1 MQKFS
6 SIPERREISLSK
18 SGGGSRNPW
27 ILILLL
33 VAGSL
38 VGSLLGQL
46 LGSYMPFLRSLQ
58 ADVRLIPRAFEL
70 ADVLSITF
78 GFAFRLNIAT
88 VVGMALA
95 VWVYRKI

>member
-1 MQKFS
+1 
-6 SIPERREISLSK
+6 LAK

-46 LGSYMPFLRSLQ
+46 LGSYLPFLRSLQ
-58 ADVRLIPRAFEL
+58 AEVRLVPRAFEL
-70 ADVLSITF
+70 ADVFSITF
-78 GFAFRLNIAT
+78 GFAFKLNIAT
-88 VVGMALA
+88 IVGMALA
-95 VWVYRKI
+95 IWVYRRV